1 MKEQLK
7 TQIKHNLEC
16 WKYQGIEFTDDMIPE
31 NAVGFVYEMSTILND
46 KFVKYVGKKNFY
58 SNIKTKLG
66 KKDMPTD
73 KRKKTYKRV
82 KKLNYHKYFSS
93 NEVLKKARKDG
104 YPIKR
109 EILCICNSKLQLSYM
124 EARQQFLCD
133 VLIRDEYLNG
143 NILGKFYK
151 GKI

>member
-1 MKEQLK
+1 MKQQLK
-7 TQIKHNLEC
+7 NKIKHTLQQWN
-16 WKYQGIEFTDDMIPE
+16 YQGKEFTEDMIPE
-31 NAVGFVYEMSTILND
+31 DAVGFVYEMSTVLNG
-46 KFVKYVGKKNFY
+46 KHVKYIGKKNFY

-66 KKDMPTD
+66 KKALPAD

-82 KKLNYHKYFSS
+82 KKCTYQNYFSS
-93 NEVLKKARKDG
+93 SEILKNAKKND

-109 EILCICNSKLQLSYM
+109 EILCICNSKIQLSYM
-124 EARQQFLCD
+124 EVRQQFLCD
-133 VLIRDEYLNG
+133 VLISDEYLNG